1 MGSLLSTT
9 LNTPMEPEEESGA
22 LIRKLYLLLNP
33 RVGHWCCTV
42 ERWSRKKPG
51 KLL

>member
-33 RVGHWCCTV
+33 PVGHRCCTV
-42 ERWSRKKPG
+42 EGVIGEKS
-51 KLL
+51 LASS